1 MNRSKATQP
10 EFDYVLLVLVA
21 ALLGF
26 GLVMLFS
33 ASYSVAYAWKENTLY
48 YFSRQLLWTMMGLVA
63 LLIMVN
69 INYRTWEKLAIPI
82 LGITLFS
89 LAFLLVIGQPVFGSV
104 RYFIKGSV
112 QPSEIAKLAII
123 IYIAAWLAPKGKDLR
138 KVSYGLIPFA
148 VLLGLLVGL
157 IIVQPDI
164 STSLLITLT
173 ALAMFFIA
181 GADLLQI
188 GILTAMGGLTFGLIM
203 SQSDHAQ
210 QRIQAF
216 IASFADPVNSPNF
229 HIRTIIQALVE
240 GGFFGAGL
248 AESAHKHAPDGI
260 PFIHTDSIF
269 AVVGEELGLIGSLTV
284 VALFFFFAIRGIR
297 IALRATDSFG
307 TLLAF
312 GITIWLS
319 LQAFINIAVITATFP
334 FTGLPLPFFSYGGSS
349 MLVNLAA
356 IGVLLNISRDGQ
368 GGIDLYALFGFWRR
382 DRGTRLPGSG
392 SRGRPAKRRGNVF
405 ARTLGRGR

>member
-1 MNRSKATQP
+1 MNRTKSTQP
-10 EFDYVLLVLVA
+10 EFDYVLLVLVT

-33 ASYSVAYAWKENTLY
+33 ASYSVAYAWKQNSLY
-48 YFSRQLLWTMMGLVA
+48 YFSRQLLWTAMGLVA
-63 LLIMVN
+63 LLILVN
-69 INYRTWEKLAIPI
+69 IDYRTWRRGAIPI
-82 LGITLFS
+82 LGAT
-89 LAFLLVIGQPVFGSV
+89 LLVLALLRVLGESDFGSV
-104 RYFIKGSV
+104 RYLIQGSV
-112 QPSEIAKLAII
+112 QPSEVAKIAII
-123 IYIAAWLAPKGKDLR
+123 IYIAAWLASKGKDLR

-157 IIVQPDI
+157 IIIQPDI
-164 STSLLITLT
+164 STALLISAT

-188 GILTAMGGLTFGLIM
+188 GILMVMGGLTFGLIM
-203 SQSDHAQ
+203 NQFEHSME
-210 QRIQAF
+210 RWRAF
-216 IASFADPVNSPNF
+216 LAALPDPINSSNF
-229 HIRTIIQALVE
+229 HIRGAVQSLVE
-240 GGFFGAGL
+240 GGAFGAGL
-248 AESAHKHAPDGI
+248 ANSDFKHPGGI
-260 PFIHTDSIF
+260 PIPHSDSIF
-269 AVVGEELGLIGSLTV
+269 AILGEELGLIGTLAV

-312 GITIWLS
+312 GITIWLV

-356 IGVLLNISRDGQ
+356 VGILLNISRDGQ
-368 GGIDLYALFGFWRR
+368 GSIDLHALFGFWRR
-382 DRGTRLPGSG
+382 DRRTRLPGSG
-392 SRGRPAKRRGNVF
+392 SRGRPAKRRSNVF
-405 ARTLGRGR
+405 ARTHGRGR

>member
-1 MNRSKATQP
+1 MNRTKTTQP

-33 ASYSVAYAWKENTLY
+33 ASYSVAYAWRDNPLY
-48 YFSRQLLWTMMGLVA
+48 YFSRQLLWSTLGLIA
-63 LLIMVN
+63 LSIMVN
-69 INYRTWEKLAIPI
+69 INYRAWDRLAIPI
-82 LGITLFS
+82 LGVTLLG
-89 LAFLLVIGQPVFGSV
+89 LAVLLVIGQPVFGSI

-112 QPSEIAKLAII
+112 QPSEVAKLAII
-123 IYIAAWLAPKGKDLR
+123 IYIAAWLASKGKDLR

-157 IIVQPDI
+157 IIIQPDI

-188 GILTAMGGLTFGLIM
+188 GILTVMGGLTFGLIM
-203 SQSDHAQ
+203 SRSTHAQ
-210 QRIQAF
+210 ERISAF
-216 IASFADPVNSPNF
+216 VASFADPVNSPNF
-229 HIRTIIQALVE
+229 HIRAIIQALVE

-248 AESAHKHAPDGI
+248 SESMHKHAPGGI

-269 AVVGEELGLIGSLTV
+269 AVVGEELGLIGSLAV
-284 VALFFFFAIRGIR
+284 VALFFFFAVRGIR
-297 IALRATDSFG
+297 IALRATDPFG

-312 GITIWLS
+312 GITIWLV

-349 MLVNLAA
+349 MVVNLAA
-356 IGVLLNISRDGQ
+356 VGILLNISRDGQ
-368 GGIDLYALFGFWRR
+368 GSIDLHETFGFWRR
-382 DRGTRLPGSG
+382 DRRTRLPGSG
-392 SRGRPAKRRGNVF
+392 SRGRPAKRRGSIF
-405 ARTLGRGR
+405 ARSLGRGR

>member
-1 MNRSKATQP
+1 MNRSKSTQP
-10 EFDYVLLVLVA
+10 EFDYVFLVLVA

-33 ASYSVAYAWKENTLY
+33 SSYSIGYAWKGKPLY
-48 YFSRQLLWTMMGLVA
+48 FFSRQLLWTIIGLVA
-63 LLIMVN
+63 LAIMAN
-69 INYRTWEKLAIPI
+69 INYHTWQKLAIPI
-82 LGITLFS
+82 LGVTLLG
-89 LAFLLVIGQPVFGSV
+89 LAILLVIGQPQFGAI
-104 RYFIKGSV
+104 RYFIKGSI
-112 QPSEIAKLAII
+112 QPSEIAKIAII
-123 IYIAAWLAPKGKDLR
+123 IYIAAWLASKGKDLR

-157 IIVQPDI
+157 IIIQPDI

-181 GADLLQI
+181 GADLIQI

-203 SQSDHAQ
+203 SQSLHAQ
-210 QRIQAF
+210 ERLKAF
-216 IASFADPVNSPNF
+216 IVSLPDPINSPHF
-229 HIRTIIQALVE
+229 HIRGAIQALVE
-240 GGFFGAGL
+240 GGFFGTGL
-248 AESAHKHAPDGI
+248 ADGFHKHSGGI
-260 PFIHTDSIF
+260 PVPHSDSIF
-269 AVVGEELGLIGSLTV
+269 AIVGEELGLIGTLAV
-284 VALFFFFAIRGIR
+284 VALFFFFAIRGVR

-312 GITIWLS
+312 GITIWLV

-356 IGVLLNISRDGQ
+356 VGILLNISRDGQ
-368 GGIDLYALFGFWRR
+368 GGIDLNAYFGFWRR
-382 DRGTRLPGSG
+382 NRRSRLSSSG

-405 ARTLGRGR
+405 ARTLGRKR

>member
-1 MNRSKATQP
+1 MNRSKSAQP
-10 EFDYVLLVLVA
+10 EFDYVLLVLLA

-26 GLVMLFS
+26 GLIMLFS
-33 ASYSVAYAWKENTLY
+33 ASYSVAYAWKENPLY
-48 YFSRQLLWTMMGLVA
+48 YFSRQLMWTIIGLIA
-63 LLIMVN
+63 LAIMVN

-82 LGITLFS
+82 LGVTLLG
-89 LAFLLVIGQPVFGSV
+89 LAILLVIGQPVFGSI
-104 RYFIKGSV
+104 RYFIKGSI
-112 QPSEIAKLAII
+112 QPSEVAKIAII
-123 IYIAAWLAPKGKDLR
+123 IYIAAWLASKGKDLR

-148 VLLGLLVGL
+148 VLVGLLVGL
-157 IIVQPDI
+157 IIIQPDI

-181 GADLLQI
+181 GAGLIQI

-203 SQSDHAQ
+203 SQSVHAQ
-210 QRIQAF
+210 QRISAF
-216 IASFADPVNSPNF
+216 VASFADPVNSSNF
-229 HIRTIIQALVE
+229 HIRGIIQALVE
-240 GGFFGAGL
+240 GGFFGTGL
-248 AESAHKHAPDGI
+248 SESLHKHYPGGI

-269 AVVGEELGLIGSLTV
+269 AVVGEELGLIGSLAV

-312 GITIWLS
+312 GITIWLV
-319 LQAFINIAVITATFP
+319 LQAFINIAVMTATFP

-356 IGVLLNISRDGQ
+356 VGILLNISRDGQ
-368 GGIDLYALFGFWRR
+368 GGINLHETFGFWRR
-382 DRGTRLPGSG
+382 NGRARLSSSG
-392 SRGRPAKRRGNVF
+392 SRSRPARRRGNIF
-405 ARTLGRGR
+405 ARTLGRRR